1 MYKFSKFMPVAML
14 ATAVAFSFTSCSDD
28 NDEPDPDNGGTT
40 VAGPSVENVFA
51 NGLPASVD
59 GSTFTTNDKGQLTSI
74 KDGTTTIT
82 FEYGTFTQLRAHN
95 FTVLMKERDSQ
106 DPTDGS
112 DIYME
117 LDMNGFVT
125 YAYQVYLD
133 DDDVDEWSFEY
144 NTDGYLTKVYRTESN
159 DTTTITHANGDIQK
173 VVRVDGDGY
182 RSEYTLAY
190 TNDEYTSPVANKGCI
205 MLYDEAFGVDLDEM
219 EIVYYAGMLGKATKN
234 LPMGATYKGTEGS
247 SSYTDFETYH
257 WEFNDNKLP
266 IKYWEDDYKEGA
278 ITFTWK

>member
-1 MYKFSKFMPVAML
+1 ML

-28 NDEPDPDNGGTT
+28 NDEPDPDNGGATI
-40 VAGPSVENVFA
+40 AGPSVDKVFT

-59 GSTFTTNDKGQLTSI
+59 GATFTTNDKGQLTTI

-82 FEYGTFTQLRAHN
+82 FEYGTFTQPRAHN

-106 DPTDGS
+106 DPTGGS

-117 LDMNGFVT
+117 LDKNGFVT

-144 NTDGYLTKVYRTESN
+144 NADGYLTKVYRTESEK
-159 DTTTITHANGDIQK
+159 TTTITYTNGDIEK
-173 VVRVDGDGY
+173 VASVDEDNY
-182 RSEYTLAY
+182 RHEYTFAY
-190 TNDEYTSPVANKGCI
+190 TNDKYTSPVANKGCI
-205 MLYDEAFGVDLDEM
+205 MLYDDAYGIDLDEM

-234 LPMGATYKGTEGS
+234 LPMGATYKGSEGS
-247 SSYTDFETYH
+247 SSYTDVYTYN
-257 WEFNDNKLP
+257 WEFNANQLPTKFWVDNESWDVL
-266 IKYWEDDYKEGA
+266 
-278 ITFTWK
+278 TFTW